1 MEDADKIELAQ
12 LELRLTEKLW
22 SARAEMI
29 AMERSLRNSI
39 ESSRNLIFGTY
50 ALIIIGI
57 FVNHLWR

>member
-1 MEDADKIELAQ
+1 MEDADKVELTQ
-12 LELRLTEKLW
+12 LELRLTEKL
-22 SARAEMI
+22 I

-50 ALIIIGI
+50 ALIIIAI